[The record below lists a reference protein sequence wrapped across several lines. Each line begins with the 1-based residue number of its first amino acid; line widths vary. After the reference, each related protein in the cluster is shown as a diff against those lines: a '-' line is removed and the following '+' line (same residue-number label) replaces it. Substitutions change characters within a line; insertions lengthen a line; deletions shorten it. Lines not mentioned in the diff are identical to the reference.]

1 MTIDAPVSQCNNQT
15 MKNKRLTPEARGD
28 MLLNVA
34 IDLAAKHGL
43 AKVTRDQ
50 IATKAKVS
58 PGLVTA
64 RLGTMKE
71 MRRTIMRNAVVRE
84 ILPIIAEGLVTRDR
98 HAMEA
103 PEALR
108 QRAAAHLAVPA

>member
-1 MTIDAPVSQCNNQT
+1 

-43 AKVTRDQ
+43 ANVTRDQ
-50 IATKAKVS
+50 IAAKAKVAA
-58 PGLVTA
+58 GLVTL

-71 MRRTIMRNAVVRE
+71 MRRTIMRNAVTRE
-84 ILPIIAEGLVTRDR
+84 ILPIIAEGLATRDR
-98 HAMEA
+98 FALEA
-103 PEALR
+103 PEDLR
-108 QRAAAHLAVPA
+108 QRAAAHSAVPA